1 MLLPVLT
8 HVQLTPGFFPL
19 AALLTGG
26 AAYLCYMLLVRMK
39 CKSRPAQGF
48 IAAGMV
54 FMAASLFLRLTFVT
68 EKAATS
74 PPTEVARQAVSHAI
88 PSTTPGFP
96 AFPRDRF
103 KQALDVP
110 RPSSGVASSH
120 EPTGTSWT
128 QWGGRLLPWYI
139 VGGVLYL
146 LYLAGQLASLLHIRR
161 YAVKAGQHEGA
172 TLYHTDYEM
181 PFSFARS
188 IFIPADTD
196 EEKAAFILNHE
207 ASHIRRG
214 HFYKLLAL
222 QCLTALNWFNP
233 FAYLFYRAMREQQE
247 MEADRDVLDQGA
259 DREQYQIH
267 LVLTCK
273 EHREWIPVRSNYNY
287 STLKSRIIFMN
298 KKIKNSNA
306 RLTFAGCMALCLS
319 VCGCMDTKKEAP
331 ASPEPFDLQG
341 CWAMQ
346 CIGDSAFRTT
356 RTTDIVPHYK
366 FIGKENVL
374 TVAVTGRKAPDG
386 PTFFSG
392 KLGSFRMSSDSV
404 AVEQGLECPVQ
415 RVDSASFNLSWY
427 DPNGVSNIPGLW
439 KTEQWVRHTPAGESR
454 RIMQAYKECRERKD
468 RLKGAWKMSAYIDR
482 NTGEKVPQNPPQ
494 YKFFGKDHYFTVL
507 VQTMTDMEG
516 NPLYQFSGNGGT
528 FEYVDGNHLREN
540 GGDHRLQWDGDD
552 TFTTTFLW
560 DGVEFSEVW
569 TRTEIPEELDRMLEC
584 TGL

>member
-1 MLLPVLT
+1 MPLPVLT

-273 EHREWIPVRSNYNY
+273 EHREWIPVRSNYNH

-392 KLGSFRMSSDSV
+392 KLGSFRMASDSV

-427 DPNGVSNIPGLW
+427 DPNGAPISPDYGKQNSGYAI
-439 KTEQWVRHTPAGESR
+439 R
-454 RIMQAYKECRERKD
+454 
-468 RLKGAWKMSAYIDR
+468 
-482 NTGEKVPQNPPQ
+482 PQGSP
-494 YKFFGKDHYFTVL
+494 
-507 VQTMTDMEG
+507 
-516 NPLYQFSGNGGT
+516 NGSCKPT
-528 FEYVDGNHLREN
+528 KNAAN
-540 GGDHRLQWDGDD
+540 G
-552 TFTTTFLW
+552 
-560 DGVEFSEVW
+560 
-569 TRTEIPEELDRMLEC
+569 RTS
-584 TGL
+584 

>member
-1 MLLPVLT
+1 
-8 HVQLTPGFFPL
+8 
-19 AALLTGG
+19 
-26 AAYLCYMLLVRMK
+26 
-39 CKSRPAQGF
+39 
-48 IAAGMV
+48 
-54 FMAASLFLRLTFVT
+54 
-68 EKAATS
+68 
-74 PPTEVARQAVSHAI
+74 
-88 PSTTPGFP
+88 
-96 AFPRDRF
+96 
-103 KQALDVP
+103 
-110 RPSSGVASSH
+110 
-120 EPTGTSWT
+120 
-128 QWGGRLLPWYI
+128 
-139 VGGVLYL
+139 
-146 LYLAGQLASLLHIRR
+146 
-161 YAVKAGQHEGA
+161 
-172 TLYHTDYEM
+172 
-181 PFSFARS
+181 
-188 IFIPADTD
+188 
-196 EEKAAFILNHE
+196 
-207 ASHIRRG
+207 
-214 HFYKLLAL
+214 
-222 QCLTALNWFNP
+222 
-233 FAYLFYRAMREQQE
+233 
-247 MEADRDVLDQGA
+247 
-259 DREQYQIH
+259 
-267 LVLTCK
+267 
-273 EHREWIPVRSNYNY
+273 
-287 STLKSRIIFMN
+287 MN